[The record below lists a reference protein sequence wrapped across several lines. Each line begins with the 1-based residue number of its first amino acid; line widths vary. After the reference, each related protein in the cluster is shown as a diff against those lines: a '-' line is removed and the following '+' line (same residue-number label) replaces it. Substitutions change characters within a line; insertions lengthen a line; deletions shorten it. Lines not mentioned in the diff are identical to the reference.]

1 MMYRFT
7 SPRRVVTKSTG
18 TNMPYAKLT
27 VTYTKTDEY
36 LACIM

>member
-7 SPRRVVTKSTG
+7 SPRRVDTKSSG

-27 VTYTKTDEY
+27 YTYTERDAY
-36 LACIM
+36 LA